1 MPSKIFISLVI
12 CLIHAY
18 WQRDIPYQVVSVEK
32 HETREIQHV
41 KRQIDDSFFPPQNE
55 VIQVV
60 ATAYIALC
68 DSGCSGITA
77 TGYDVRNTIHTPQGR
92 RIIAVDPNVIPLG
105 SIVRIDGVEYRALD
119 KGGAIKGRRIDVL
132 VASIENAR
140 NFGTKVLNVEILEKK
155 S

>member
-12 CLIHAY
+12 CLILAY
-18 WQRDIPYQVVSVEK
+18 WQRDIPHEVVKVDTHEK
-32 HETREIQHV
+32 RDMTYV
-41 KRQIDDSFFPPQNE
+41 KRQIDDSFFPPENE
-55 VIQVV
+55 VIEVV

-105 SIVRIDGVEYRALD
+105 SIVRIEGVEYRALD

-132 VASIENAR
+132 VESRNKAI
-140 NFGTKVLNVEILEKK
+140 NFGTKVLNVEILEK
-155 S
+155 SS